1 MTTKEIINQYITEI
15 MHKKL
20 PGKRGTLAT
29 VGWFID
35 DQQEIVPFGDF
46 GHHPPGM
53 TSFQIGSV
61 TKLFSAT
68 LATIL
73 AQDHQL
79 DLKAQ
84 VGDYLEL
91 TPSSTVNNVVIED
104 LLTHHAGLPSAP
116 KALLGRYKHS
126 NPYQRVSRERL
137 LDYLNKYKKRIKP
150 NSGFQYSNLGFSVV
164 GLVLEAIT
172 HRPYQTLVEE
182 EICQPLGMTDLW
194 ITQPRD
200 HIHLAPG
207 AKKWW
212 KETPR
217 WELNAIAPAGGIDA
231 HVMDMLKYARANIPG
246 HPYYPKCKIAHQTG
260 RSISK
265 HLKIGLG
272 WLITSHEGLGT
283 LHSHTGATGGFTSF
297 LGVHPAGKFGV
308 VVLTNCRLS
317 FFQELGLKMDAAS
330 GIGFKGLKLMAKEV
344 EKA

>member
-1 MTTKEIINQYITEI
+1 MTTKENINQHFTEI
-15 MHKKL
+15 IHKNL
-20 PGKRGTLAT
+20 PGKRGTLAV

-35 DQQEIVPFGDF
+35 DQEEIVPYGDF
-46 GHHPPGM
+46 GSHAPET

-61 TKLFSAT
+61 TKLFTAT
-68 LATIL
+68 LAAIL

-79 DLKAQ
+79 DIKAQ

-91 TPSSTVNNVVIED
+91 APGSTVNGVVIED
-104 LLTHHAGLPSAP
+104 LLTHHAGLPSAT
-116 KALLGRYKHS
+116 KALLGKYKHS
-126 NPYQRVSRERL
+126 NPYQHVSRQRL
-137 LDYLNKYKKRIKP
+137 LDYLNTYKKRIKP
-150 NSGFQYSNLGFSVV
+150 NSGFQYSNLGFGVV
-164 GLVLEAIT
+164 GLILEAVT
-172 HRPYQTLVEE
+172 RKPYHTLVED
-182 EICQPLGMTDLW
+182 EICQPLDMTDLW
-194 ITQPRD
+194 ITQPKYD
-200 HIHLAPG
+200 IHLAPG
-207 AKKWW
+207 AKFWK

-231 HVMDMLKYARANIPG
+231 HMIDMLKYARANIPG
-246 HPYYPKCKIAHQTG
+246 HPFYPKCEIAHQTG

-283 LHSHTGATGGFTSF
+283 LHSHTGATGGFNSF
-297 LGVHPAGKFGV
+297 LGVHPAGRFGV

-330 GIGFKGLKLMAKEV
+330 GIGFEGLKVIAKEV